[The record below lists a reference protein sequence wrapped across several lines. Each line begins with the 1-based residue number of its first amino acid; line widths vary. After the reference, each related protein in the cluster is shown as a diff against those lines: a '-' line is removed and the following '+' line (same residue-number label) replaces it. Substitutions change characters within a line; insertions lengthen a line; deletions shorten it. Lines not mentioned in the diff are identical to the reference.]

1 MTRCGQQ
8 IMPGHPD
15 RGEPEFCD
23 QPALPDLGVCR
34 GHAETYDPDAAY
46 DALVDRQ
53 MEDHRG

>member
-23 QPALPDLGVCR
+23 KPALPDLGVCR
-34 GHAETYDPDAAY
+34 GHAETYDPDAAH
-46 DALVDRQ
+46 DAYVDRQ
-53 MEDHRG
+53 MEEC